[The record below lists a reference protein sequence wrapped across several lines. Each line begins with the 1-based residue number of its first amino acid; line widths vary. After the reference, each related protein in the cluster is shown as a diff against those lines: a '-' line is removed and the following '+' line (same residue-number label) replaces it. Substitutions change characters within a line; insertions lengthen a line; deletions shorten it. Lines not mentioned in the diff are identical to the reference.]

1 MVVNRLR
8 RNVVLSL
15 CFTVLNALAMMWMIR
30 VAGLVFPPFV
40 LGLFLLARRLSSV
53 GANLLHLG
61 MPQTLLRHISLN
73 FMDEK
78 KKCLYVGG
86 ALLIW
91 LGLVVLMIPLFYCMD
106 SVLAVWAFSSADD
119 DHVVLTF
126 WVCVLALN
134 TVLSF
139 ITYSTLLAERRIV
152 PAYLVE
158 FMNISGFLL
167 LALLW
172 WGKEATPVRVLQFQ
186 AVAMMVLSFS
196 VLAFYFGEARALAPR
211 LEELEETL
219 QVFISYGM
227 PRTPIPFLD
236 MLILLIGPWL
246 LRARL
251 NEAGFLVIALTLVQ
265 MIQASI
271 APMTQIASTAVARL
285 IGVGDHTSV
294 GAGVRLLFGVS
305 MYATILTLG
314 FLAPWYDHLL
324 GFWLKDPQLTEGVS
338 RYFAVLLWGIVPL
351 VIFQSLKSIIEML
364 WARPFNLYTLLVGVG
379 MQVALYATLTPWFGV
394 SSAIC
399 ISMLVAYWGMGCLT
413 LVWVGPTYLRPI
425 RYWGLERLTAIVF
438 AVVGLNVWLEKGW
451 GGSSIL
457 AAVGLSI
464 AIVIVGFRVFAPA
477 PIVRAMQVA
486 IWPQLQADG

>member
-1 MVVNRLR
+1 
-8 RNVVLSL
+8 
-15 CFTVLNALAMMWMIR
+15 
-30 VAGLVFPPFV
+30 
-40 LGLFLLARRLSSV
+40 
-53 GANLLHLG
+53 
-61 MPQTLLRHISLN
+61 
-73 FMDEK
+73 MDEK

-91 LGLVVLMIPLFYCMD
+91 LGLVVLMIPLFYSMD

-119 DHVVLTF
+119 DHVALSF

-139 ITYSTLLAERRIV
+139 ITYATLLAERWIV
-152 PAYLVE
+152 QAYLIE

-196 VLAFYFGEARALAPR
+196 VLAFYFCKARELVTR
-211 LEELEETL
+211 SEELKETL

-227 PRTPIPFLD
+227 PRTLIPFLD

-251 NEAGFLVIALTLVQ
+251 NESGFLVIALTLIQ

-285 IGVGDHTSV
+285 IGAGDHASV

-305 MYATILTLG
+305 IYATILTLG
-314 FLAPWYDHLL
+314 FLAPWYNHLL
-324 GFWLKDPQLTEGVS
+324 GFWLKNPQLTEGVS
-338 RYFAVLLWGIVPL
+338 RYFAVLLWSIVPIA
-351 VIFQSLKSIIEML
+351 IFQSLKSIIEML
-364 WARPFNLYTLLVGVG
+364 WVHPFNLYTLLFGVG
-379 MQVALYATLTPWFGV
+379 IQSVLYATLSPRLNS

-399 ISMLVAYWGMGCLT
+399 ISILIAYWGMGFLT

-425 RYWGLERLTAIVF
+425 RYWALERLAVIVV

-451 GGSSIL
+451 GGSGIL
-457 AAVGLSI
+457 VAIGLSI
-464 AIVIVGFRVFAPA
+464 AIVIMGFRVFAPT
-477 PIVRAMQVA
+477 PIVHAIQVA
-486 IWPQLQADG
+486 IWPRLQAELKTVL